1 MMDLSALLPIIG
13 ETAGLERLREALL
26 RPSGRG
32 SSARAVAGV
41 RDAAKPAALAALVA
55 DEERPVIVLTGRPA
69 RAEVL
74 AEEIAAWLGPPIGG
88 AERVLLFPERDA
100 LPYERLAPDRET
112 VRDRLNAVV
121 ALAEERRCVIV
132 ASALALAQ
140 RTISPDDVA
149 RSVLD
154 LRPGQKPDMES
165 LLRQL
170 ARLGYAMEPLVQQTG
185 EASRRGGIVDV
196 FPPTERAPLRIEFFG
211 DEIESI
217 RTFSASTQRT
227 SSAIE
232 EARIVPAQELL
243 PSEAGDWLAPLS
255 KLGLKKMPDEARERI
270 EEELT
275 LLRDGA
281 SFKER
286 DFYVQFLAPC
296 SLLDHL
302 PAGSLLVVDEEADV
316 QTAIE
321 EAEAQGEA
329 TRKELEAAGEIP
341 YGLPPALEK
350 WPEARRQ
357 IEATGRVLTLARW
370 AMPVEGQADA
380 TDGDAIRLPFR
391 GPAAFAGQLRKLA
404 TEVAQGVQSGRRFV
418 IVSQQAERLAE
429 LIEEQDAH
437 ATVSGDLTSPPP
449 KLSLVQGS
457 LQEGWKLGP
466 DGSPPGG
473 EAGELTLLTD
483 SEVFGF
489 VKQRR
494 APPKKAVNREAFL
507 ADLTQGAYVVH
518 IDHGI
523 GRFAGLIRRTIDGN
537 EREYLELHYAEG
549 DRLFVPTDQLDR
561 VSRYIGPSDKQ
572 PTPTRLGAGDWQRAK
587 QRARRAVAALA
598 KDLLQLYASR
608 EVMPGY
614 AYPPDSAWQAEL
626 DASFPYVETSDQ
638 LAAISAVK
646 HDMESPRP
654 MDRLVCGD
662 VGYGKTEV
670 ALRAAFKVV
679 MDGKQVAVL
688 VPTTVLAQQHYNTF
702 RERLA
707 AFPVRIEVLSRLRS
721 DAEQKRIVE
730 SLPQGTTD
738 IVIGTHRMLQKDIR
752 FQDLGLVV
760 IDEEQRFGVAHKEF
774 LKEMRRDV
782 DVLTLSATP
791 IPRTLYM
798 ALGGIRDMSTMETP
812 PEERLPI
819 KTYVSQTDDR
829 LIREAI
835 ARELERGG
843 QIYFVHNRVH
853 NIEMIARKLRDL
865 APEARLGIGHGQM
878 DERELARAMDDFT
891 HGRTDVLVCTTII
904 ESGLDIPNVNTIIIN
919 QADRLG
925 LAQLYQ
931 LRGRVGRGA
940 HRAYAYLLYEK
951 NKRLTETAKARL
963 QTIFEATELGAGFQI
978 AQRDLEIRGAGNLLG
993 GEQSGYMAAIGF
1005 DLYVKLLSG
1014 AVERM
1019 RSLMRG
1025 ETPPPESEG
1034 MEVSID
1040 LPLSA
1045 HLPPSYVPDLN
1056 LRLAVYQRLSAAE
1069 DPEAVDAISQEM
1081 TDRFG
1086 EPPPL
1091 ARNLLYVVTLRS
1103 LAKLAGV
1110 QSIIAEGAA
1119 AVVKMAA
1126 GETLP
1131 AAALEETAPRGVQ
1144 VGRTMMHVDLDEG
1157 WQERLRL
1164 ALELLAA
1171 ARTAE
1176 DAENAGEALVDIN

>member
-1 MMDLSALLPIIG
+1 MDLSALLTLID
-13 ETAGLERLREALL
+13 ETARLGRLREAL

-32 SSARAVAGV
+32 TSARAVAGIN
-41 RDAAKPAALAALVA
+41 DAAKPAALAALVA
-55 DEERPVIVLTGRPA
+55 DEERPVLILTGRPA

-74 AEEIAAWLGPPIGG
+74 AEELAAWLGPSAGD
-88 AERVLLFPERDA
+88 AKRVLFFPERDA
-100 LPYERLAPDRET
+100 LPYERLAPARET
-112 VRDRLNAVV
+112 VRDRLNAVI
-121 ALAEERRCVIV
+121 ALAEERPCVIV

-140 RTISPDDVA
+140 RTLSPDDLT

-154 LRPGQKPDMES
+154 LRPGQRLEMEAF
-165 LLRQL
+165 LREL
-170 ARLGYAMEPLVQQTG
+170 ARLGYTMEPLVQEAS

-196 FPPTERAPLRIEFFG
+196 FPPTAQAPLRIEFFG

-227 SSAIE
+227 SRSVE

-243 PSEAGDWLAPLS
+243 PSEADDWLAPLS
-255 KLGLKKMPDEARERI
+255 KLGLKKMPDESRERI

-302 PAGSLLVVDEEADV
+302 PAGALLVVDEEADV

-341 YGLPPALEK
+341 YGLPPTLEA
-350 WPEARRQ
+350 WPEVRRQ
-357 IEATGRVLTLARW
+357 IRATGRVLTLARW
-370 AMPVEGQADA
+370 AMPADGETSA
-380 TDGDAIRLPFR
+380 EEGDAIRLPFV
-391 GPAAFAGQLRKLA
+391 GSGAYAGQLRKLA
-404 TEVAQGVQSGRRFV
+404 TEVAQGVRSGRRFV

-429 LIEEQDAH
+429 LLEEEDAH
-437 ATVSGDLTSPPP
+437 ATVGGDLVSPPP
-449 KLSLVQGS
+449 NLSLVQGS
-457 LQEGWKLGP
+457 LQNGWKLGT
-466 DGSPPGG
+466 
-473 EAGELTLLTD
+473 AGELTLLTD

-523 GRFAGLIRRTIDGN
+523 GRFAGLIRRTTDGN

-626 DASFPYVETSDQ
+626 DASFPYVETPDQ

-670 ALRAAFKVV
+670 ALRAAFKAV
-679 MDGKQVAVL
+679 MDGRQVAVL
-688 VPTTVLAQQHYNTF
+688 VPTTVLAQQHFNTF

-721 DAEQKRIVE
+721 HAEQKRIVE
-730 SLPQGTTD
+730 SLQQGTTD
-738 IVIGTHRMLQKDIR
+738 IVIGTHRLLQKDIR
-752 FQDLGLVV
+752 FQELGLVV
-760 IDEEQRFGVAHKEF
+760 IDEEQRFGVANKEF
-774 LKEMRRDV
+774 LKEMRREV

-843 QIYFVHNRVH
+843 QVYFVHNRVH
-853 NIEMIARKLRDL
+853 SIEMIAGKLRDL
-865 APEARLGIGHGQM
+865 VPEARIGIGHGQM
-878 DERELARAMDDFT
+878 DERELARTMEDFT
-891 HGRTDVLVCTTII
+891 HGHTDVLVCTTII

-993 GEQSGYMAAIGF
+993 AEQSGYMAAIGF
-1005 DLYVKLLSG
+1005 DLYIKLLSG

-1019 RSLMRG
+1019 RALMRG
-1025 ETPPPESEG
+1025 ETPPPEREG
-1034 MEVSID
+1034 VEVSID

-1069 DPEAVDAISQEM
+1069 DPAAVETIGQEM
-1081 TDRFG
+1081 VDRFG

-1091 ARNLLYVVTLRS
+1091 AHNLLYVVTLRS
-1103 LAKLAGV
+1103 LAKLGGV
-1110 QSIIAEGAA
+1110 QSIIAEGAT
-1119 AVVKMAA
+1119 AVVKMEA

-1131 AAALEETAPRGVQ
+1131 TAALEETAPRGVQ
-1144 VGRTMMHVDLDEG
+1144 VGRTMMHVELDEG
-1157 WQERLRL
+1157 WRDRLRQ
-1164 ALELLAA
+1164 ALELLVA
-1171 ARTAE
+1171 ARAE
-1176 DAENAGEALVDIN
+1176 ESAENADAAPVDTN

>member
-1 MMDLSALLPIIG
+1 MDLSALLTIID
-13 ETAGLERLREALL
+13 ETAGLGRLRESLSG
-26 RPSGRG
+26 PSGRG
-32 SSARAVAGV
+32 KAARAVAGLN
-41 RDAAKPAALAALVA
+41 DAAKPAAIAALVA
-55 DEERPVIVLTGRPA
+55 DEERPVLVLTGRPA

-74 AEEIAAWLGPPIGG
+74 AEELAAWLGPAAGD
-88 AERVLLFPERDA
+88 ASRVLFFPERDA

-112 VRDRLNAVV
+112 VRDRLTAVI
-121 ALAEERRCVIV
+121 ALTEERPCVIV
-132 ASALALAQ
+132 SSALALSQ
-140 RTISPDDVA
+140 RTLSPDDLT

-154 LRPGQKPDMES
+154 LRPGQKLEMET
-165 LLRQL
+165 LLREL
-170 ARLGYAMEPLVQQTG
+170 ARLGYTMEPLVQEAG

-217 RTFSASTQRT
+217 RSFSASTQRT
-227 SSAIE
+227 SKSVE
-232 EARIVPAQELL
+232 EARVVPAQELL
-243 PSEAGDWLAPLS
+243 PSAADDWLAPLS
-255 KLGLKKMPDEARERI
+255 KLGLKKMPDEARQRI
-270 EEELT
+270 EEDLT

-286 DFYVQFLAPC
+286 GFYVQFLAP
-296 SLLDHL
+296 STLLDHL
-302 PAGSLLVVDEEADV
+302 PGGALLVVDEDADV

-341 YGLPPALEK
+341 YGLPSALET
-350 WPEARRQ
+350 WPQVRRQ

-370 AMPVEGQADA
+370 AMPEDGQSGPE
-380 TDGDAIRLPFR
+380 DGDAIRLPFT
-391 GPAAFAGQLRKLA
+391 GSGAFAGQLRKLA

-429 LIEEQDAH
+429 LLEEQDAH
-437 ATVSGDLTSPPP
+437 ATVGEDLVNPPP
-449 KLSLVQGS
+449 RLSLVQGS
-457 LQEGWKLGP
+457 LHDGWKLSPYGP
-466 DGSPPGG
+466 PSGAD
-473 EAGELTLLTD
+473 AGDLTLLTD

-523 GRFAGLIRRTIDGN
+523 GRFAGLIRRTTDGN

-572 PTPTRLGAGDWQRAK
+572 PAPTRLGAGDWQRAK

-598 KDLLQLYASR
+598 KELLQLYASR

-646 HDMESPRP
+646 RDMESPRP

-670 ALRAAFKVV
+670 ALRAAFKAV
-679 MDGKQVAVL
+679 MDGRQVAVL
-688 VPTTVLAQQHYNTF
+688 VPTTVLAQQHFNTF

-721 DAEQKRIVE
+721 HAEQKRIVE
-730 SLPQGTTD
+730 SLQQGTTD
-738 IVIGTHRMLQKDIR
+738 IVIGTHRLLQKDIR
-752 FQDLGLVV
+752 FQELGLVV
-760 IDEEQRFGVAHKEF
+760 IDEEQRFGVANKEF
-774 LKEMRRDV
+774 LKEMRREV

-812 PEERLPI
+812 PEDRLPI

-843 QIYFVHNRVH
+843 QVYFVHNRVH
-853 NIEMIARKLRDL
+853 SIEMIASKLRDL
-865 APEARLGIGHGQM
+865 VPEARIDIGHGQM

-951 NKRLTETAKARL
+951 NKRLSETAKARL

-993 GEQSGYMAAIGF
+993 AEQSGYMAAIGF
-1005 DLYVKLLSG
+1005 DLYIKLLSG

-1019 RSLMRG
+1019 RALMRG
-1025 ETPPPESEG
+1025 EVPPPEREG
-1034 MEVSID
+1034 VEVSID

-1069 DPEAVDAISQEM
+1069 DPAAVETIGQEM
-1081 TDRFG
+1081 VDRFG

-1091 ARNLLYVVTLRS
+1091 AHNLLYVVTLRS
-1103 LAKLAGV
+1103 LAKLGGV
-1110 QSIIAEGAA
+1110 QSIIAEGAT
-1119 AVVKMAA
+1119 AVVKMEA

-1144 VGRTMMHVDLDEG
+1144 VGRTMMHVDLGEG
-1157 WQERLRL
+1157 WRERLRN
-1164 ALELLAA
+1164 ALELLVA
-1171 ARTAE
+1171 ARAEETA
-1176 DAENAGEALVDIN
+1176 ANAGAAPVDTN

>member
-1 MMDLSALLPIIG
+1 MDLSALLAIIDK
-13 ETAGLERLREALL
+13 TAGLERLREAL
-26 RPSGRG
+26 RG
-32 SSARAVAGV
+32 GSARAVAGV
-41 RDAAKPAALAALVA
+41 SDAAKPAALAALVA
-55 DEERPVIVLTGRPA
+55 DEGRPVLVLTGRPA

-74 AEEIAAWLGPPIGG
+74 AEELAAWLGPSSD
-88 AERVLLFPERDA
+88 VFLFPERDA
-100 LPYERLAPDRET
+100 LPYERLAPARET
-112 VRDRLNAVV
+112 VRDRLNAIV
-121 ALAEERRCVIV
+121 ALAEERPCVIV

-140 RTISPDDVA
+140 RTLSPDNLI

-154 LRPGQKPDMES
+154 LRPGQRLEMKA
-165 LLRQL
+165 LLRNL
-170 ARLGYAMEPLVQQTG
+170 ARLGYTMEPLVQEAG

-196 FPPTERAPLRIEFFG
+196 FPPTEQEPLRIEFFG

-217 RTFSASTQRT
+217 RTFGASTQRT
-227 SSAIE
+227 SGSVE
-232 EARIVPAQELL
+232 DARIVPAQELL
-243 PSEAGDWLAPLS
+243 PSEADDWLAPLS
-255 KLGLKKMPDEARERI
+255 RLGLKKMPDEARGRI

-296 SLLDHL
+296 SLLDHV
-302 PAGSLLVVDEEADV
+302 PRGALLIVDEEADV

-341 YGLPPALEK
+341 YGLPPALET

-357 IEATGRVLTLARW
+357 IQAMDRVLTLARW
-370 AMPVEGQADA
+370 AMPEDGQAGA
-380 TDGDAIRLPFR
+380 TDGDAIRLPFV
-391 GPAAFAGQLRKLA
+391 GSGAFAGQLRKLA

-429 LIEEQDAH
+429 LLEEQDAH
-437 ATVSGDLTSPPP
+437 ATVSGDLASPPP
-449 KLSLVQGS
+449 NLSLVQGS
-457 LQEGWKLGP
+457 LQDGWKL
-466 DGSPPGG
+466 G

-494 APPKKAVNREAFL
+494 APPKKAVNRQAFL
-507 ADLTQGAYVVH
+507 ADLTQGAYIVH

-561 VSRYIGPSDKQ
+561 VSRYIGPSEKQ

-638 LAAISAVK
+638 LAAINAVK

-670 ALRAAFKVV
+670 ALRAAFKAV

-688 VPTTVLAQQHYNTF
+688 VPTTVLAQQHFNTF

-721 DAEQKRIVE
+721 HAEQKRIVE
-730 SLPQGTTD
+730 SLWQGTTD
-738 IVIGTHRMLQKDIR
+738 IVIGTHRLLQKDIR
-752 FQDLGLVV
+752 FKELGLVV
-760 IDEEQRFGVAHKEF
+760 IDEEQRFGVANKEF
-774 LKEMRRDV
+774 LKEMRREV
-782 DVLTLSATP
+782 DVLILSATP

-819 KTYVSQTDDR
+819 KTYVSHTDDR

-843 QIYFVHNRVH
+843 QVYFVHNRVH
-853 NIEMIARKLRDL
+853 SIEMIAGKLRDL
-865 APEARLGIGHGQM
+865 VPEARLGIGHGQM

-925 LAQLYQ
+925 LSQLYQ

-951 NKRLTETAKARL
+951 DKRLTETAKARL

-993 GEQSGYMAAIGF
+993 ADQSGYMAAVGF

-1019 RSLMRG
+1019 RALMRG

-1034 MEVSID
+1034 AEVSID

-1069 DPEAVDAISQEM
+1069 DPEAVGTILQEM
-1081 TDRFG
+1081 IDRFG

-1103 LAKLAGV
+1103 LSKLGGV
-1110 QSIIAEGAA
+1110 QSIIAGDAT
-1119 AVVKMAA
+1119 AVIKMEA

-1144 VGRTMMHVDLDEG
+1144 VGHTMMRVDLDEG
-1157 WQERLRL
+1157 WQDRLRL
-1164 ALELLAA
+1164 ALELLVA
-1171 ARTAE
+1171 ARAKENT
-1176 DAENAGEALVDIN
+1176 ENAEQGAG

>member
-1 MMDLSALLPIIG
+1 MDLSALLAIID
-13 ETAGLERLREALL
+13 ETAGLGRLREALL
-26 RPSGRG
+26 RPS
-32 SSARAVAGV
+32 ARAIAGV
-41 RDAAKPAALAALVA
+41 SDAAKPAALATLVA
-55 DEERPVIVLTGRPA
+55 DEGRPVLVLTGRPA

-74 AEEIAAWLGPPIGG
+74 AEEIAAWVGPSSD
-88 AERVLLFPERDA
+88 VLLFPERDA
-100 LPYERLAPDRET
+100 LPYERLAPARET
-112 VRDRLNAVV
+112 VRDRLNAIV
-121 ALAEERRCVIV
+121 ALAEERPCVIV

-140 RTISPDDVA
+140 RTLSPDDLI

-154 LRPGQKPDMES
+154 LRPGQGLKMET
-165 LLRQL
+165 LLRDL
-170 ARLGYAMEPLVQQTG
+170 ARLGYTMEPLVQEAG

-227 SSAIE
+227 SGPVE

-243 PSEAGDWLAPLS
+243 PSEADDWLAPLS
-255 KLGLKKMPDEARERI
+255 KLDLKKMPEEARGRI

-341 YGLPPALEK
+341 YGLPPALET
-350 WPEARRQ
+350 WPEVRRQ
-357 IEATGRVLTLARW
+357 VQATGRVLTLARW
-370 AMPVEGQADA
+370 AMPEDGQAGDA
-380 TDGDAIRLPFR
+380 DGNAIRLPFT
-391 GPAAFAGQLRKLA
+391 GSGAFAGQLRKLA

-429 LIEEQDAH
+429 LLEEQDAH
-437 ATVSGDLTSPPP
+437 ATVSTDLASPPP
-449 KLSLVQGS
+449 RLSLVQGS
-457 LQEGWKLGP
+457 LQDGWKL
-466 DGSPPGG
+466 G

-523 GRFAGLIRRTIDGN
+523 GRFAGLIHRTIDGI

-561 VSRYIGPSDKQ
+561 VSRYIGPSEKQ

-614 AYPPDSAWQAEL
+614 SYPPDSAWQAEL

-638 LAAISAVK
+638 LAAINAVK
-646 HDMESPRP
+646 HDMESPQP

-670 ALRAAFKVV
+670 ALRAAFKAV
-679 MDGKQVAVL
+679 MDSRQVAVL
-688 VPTTVLAQQHYNTF
+688 VPTTVLAQQHFNTF

-721 DAEQKRIVE
+721 SAEQKRIVE
-730 SLPQGTTD
+730 SLQQGTTD
-738 IVIGTHRMLQKDIR
+738 IIIGTHRLLQKDIR
-752 FQDLGLVV
+752 FHELGLVV

-774 LKEMRRDV
+774 LKELRREV
-782 DVLTLSATP
+782 DVLILSATP

-829 LIREAI
+829 LIREAV

-843 QIYFVHNRVH
+843 QVYFVHNRVRS
-853 NIEMIARKLRDL
+853 IEMIAGKLRDL
-865 APEARLGIGHGQM
+865 VPEARLGIGHGQM

-891 HGRTDVLVCTTII
+891 HGRTDILVCTTII

-951 NKRLTETAKARL
+951 DKRLTETAKARL

-993 GEQSGYMAAIGF
+993 ADQSGYMAAVGF

-1019 RSLMRG
+1019 RALMRG

-1034 MEVSID
+1034 AEVSID

-1069 DPEAVDAISQEM
+1069 DPEAVGTILQEM
-1081 TDRFG
+1081 IDRFG

-1103 LAKLAGV
+1103 LSKLGGV
-1110 QSIIAEGAA
+1110 QSIIAEGATA
-1119 AVVKMAA
+1119 IVKMEA

-1144 VGRTMMHVDLDEG
+1144 VGRTMMRVDLDEG
-1157 WQERLRL
+1157 WQDRLRL
-1164 ALELLAA
+1164 ALELLVA
-1171 ARTAE
+1171 ARTEE
-1176 DAENAGEALVDIN
+1176 DTENADKALVDTT

>member
-1 MMDLSALLPIIG
+1 M
-13 ETAGLERLREALL
+13 
-26 RPSGRG
+26 
-32 SSARAVAGV
+32 
-41 RDAAKPAALAALVA
+41 
-55 DEERPVIVLTGRPA
+55 
-69 RAEVL
+69 
-74 AEEIAAWLGPPIGG
+74 
-88 AERVLLFPERDA
+88 
-100 LPYERLAPDRET
+100 PYERLAPARET

-121 ALAEERRCVIV
+121 ALAEERPCVIV

-140 RTISPDDVA
+140 RTLSPDDLI

-154 LRPGQKPDMES
+154 LRPGQRLEMETF
-165 LLRQL
+165 LREL
-170 ARLGYAMEPLVQQTG
+170 ARLGYTMEPLVQEAS

-196 FPPTERAPLRIEFFG
+196 FPPTEQAPLRIEFFG

-227 SSAIE
+227 SRSVE

-243 PSEAGDWLAPLS
+243 PSAADDWLAPLS

-302 PAGSLLVVDEEADV
+302 PGGALLVVDEEADV

-321 EAEAQGEA
+321 DAEAQGEA

-341 YGLPPALEK
+341 YGLPPALET
-350 WPEARRQ
+350 WPEFRRQ
-357 IEATGRVLTLARW
+357 IEATGRVLKLARW
-370 AMPVEGQADA
+370 AMPADGETGA
-380 TDGDAIRLPFR
+380 EEGDAIRLPFI
-391 GPAAFAGQLRKLA
+391 GSGAYAGQLRKLA
-404 TEVAQGVQSGRRFV
+404 TEVAQGVRSGRRFV

-429 LIEEQDAH
+429 LLEEQDAH
-437 ATVSGDLTSPPP
+437 ATVGGDLVSPPP
-449 KLSLVQGS
+449 NLSLVQGS
-457 LQEGWKLGP
+457 LENGWKL
-466 DGSPPGG
+466 G

-523 GRFAGLIRRTIDGN
+523 GRFAGLIRRTTDGN

-626 DASFPYVETSDQ
+626 DASFPYVETPDQ

-646 HDMESPRP
+646 RDMESARP

-670 ALRAAFKVV
+670 ALRAAFKAV

-688 VPTTVLAQQHYNTF
+688 VPTTVLAQQHFNTF

-721 DAEQKRIVE
+721 HAEQKRIVE
-730 SLPQGTTD
+730 SLQQGTTD
-738 IVIGTHRMLQKDIR
+738 IVIGTHRLLQKDIR
-752 FQDLGLVV
+752 FQELGLVV
-760 IDEEQRFGVAHKEF
+760 IDEEQRFGVANKEF
-774 LKEMRRDV
+774 LKEMRREV

-819 KTYVSQTDDR
+819 KTYVSHTDDR

-843 QIYFVHNRVH
+843 QVYFVHNRVH
-853 NIEMIARKLRDL
+853 SIEMVAGKLRDL
-865 APEARLGIGHGQM
+865 VPEARIDIGHGQM

-963 QTIFEATELGAGFQI
+963 QTIFEPTELGAGFPI
-978 AQRDLEIRGAGNLLG
+978 
-993 GEQSGYMAAIGF
+993 
-1005 DLYVKLLSG
+1005 
-1014 AVERM
+1014 
-1019 RSLMRG
+1019 
-1025 ETPPPESEG
+1025 P
-1034 MEVSID
+1034 
-1040 LPLSA
+1040 
-1045 HLPPSYVPDLN
+1045 
-1056 LRLAVYQRLSAAE
+1056 
-1069 DPEAVDAISQEM
+1069 
-1081 TDRFG
+1081 
-1086 EPPPL
+1086 
-1091 ARNLLYVVTLRS
+1091 
-1103 LAKLAGV
+1103 
-1110 QSIIAEGAA
+1110 
-1119 AVVKMAA
+1119 
-1126 GETLP
+1126 
-1131 AAALEETAPRGVQ
+1131 
-1144 VGRTMMHVDLDEG
+1144 
-1157 WQERLRL
+1157 
-1164 ALELLAA
+1164 
-1171 ARTAE
+1171 
-1176 DAENAGEALVDIN
+1176 